1 VLASGSFDR
10 TVCILDARQS
20 TESAVRVST
29 GDAGATRGEEGEGEE
44 NEKKEGGEGE
54 EGGECS
60 VFYLCRG
67 RVVGVLWACCGRALR
82 RKLSRLSRVCCAVVC
97 CHVCCNA

>member
-1 VLASGSFDR
+1 MLASGSFDR

-29 GDAGATRGEEGEGEE
+29 GDAGATRGE
-44 NEKKEGGEGE
+44 KKSGGGGGVGGEGE

-67 RVVGVLWACCGRALR
+67 RVVDVLWACVAAKVVAFVACVLCSGV
-82 RKLSRLSRVCCAVVC
+82 LSRVL
-97 CHVCCNA
+97 

>member
-1 VLASGSFDR
+1 MLASGSFDR

-29 GDAGATRGEEGEGEE
+29 GDAGATRGEEGEEGEGEE

-54 EGGECS
+54 VGGECS
-60 VFYLCRG
+60 VF
-67 RVVGVLWACCGRALR
+67 
-82 RKLSRLSRVCCAVVC
+82 
-97 CHVCCNA
+97 

>member
-1 VLASGSFDR
+1 MLASGSFDR

-67 RVVGVLWACCGRALR
+67 RVVDVLWACVAAKVVACVLCSGV
-82 RKLSRLSRVCCAVVC
+82 LSRVL
-97 CHVCCNA
+97 